1 MKGLTQ
7 ENYYQDKEY
16 LSYSRMKQFLKCPA
30 RALAVEGGTWTES
43 LDETPLLL
51 GNYLH
56 SYFESQEAH
65 EVFLKENGDKLISK
79 TGKTKGQLKKEFL
92 IGDSMIASLK
102 DDPSFNRLYHGSST
116 ENVEKEMIVYGEIE
130 GVPFKG
136 KLDSVNLSQGYFA
149 DLKTMKSI
157 YDMEWNADLRRKV
170 PTAVN
175 NILGFGYHSQLAIYR
190 DLLKQMTG
198 DEFRPII
205 VAVSKEE
212 VPDKE
217 VIRIDEEWL
226 EEGLEEVKE
235 TIKEVWDVIQRK
247 VEPIA
252 CGHCDYCRSRK
263 KLNSIVTLNNLIG
276 D

>member
-1 MKGLTQ
+1 
-7 ENYYQDKEY
+7 
-16 LSYSRMKQFLKCPA
+16 MKQFLKCPA

-43 LDETPLLL
+43 RDETPLLL
-51 GNYLH
+51 GNYVH

-65 EVFLKENGDKLISK
+65 EAFLKENGDKLISK
-79 TGKTKGQLKKEFL
+79 AGKTKGQLKKDFL

-136 KLDSVNLSQGYFA
+136 KLDSVNLSHGYFA

-205 VAVSKEE
+205 VAVSNEE

-252 CGHCDYCRSRK
+252 CGHCDYCRSQK

>member
-1 MKGLTQ
+1 MKKLTQ
-7 ENYYQDKEY
+7 DNYYQDKEY

-43 LDETPLLL
+43 RDETPLLL
-51 GNYLH
+51 GNYVH
-56 SYFESQEAH
+56 SYFENQEAH
-65 EVFLKENGDKLISK
+65 EAFLKENGEKLISK
-79 TGKTKGQLKKEFL
+79 AGKTKGQLKKEFL

-136 KLDSVNLSQGYFA
+136 KLDSVNLTQGYFA

-157 YDMEWNADLRRKV
+157 YDMEWNSELRRKV

-190 DLLKQMTG
+190 DLLRQMTG

-205 VAVSKEE
+205 IAVSKEE

-235 TIKEVWDVIQRK
+235 TIKEVWGVIQRK
-247 VEPIA
+247 VEPRA
-252 CGHCDYCRSRK
+252 CGRCDYCRSQK
-263 KLNSIVTLNNLIG
+263 KLTSIVTLNNLIG

>member
-1 MKGLTQ
+1 MKKLTQ
-7 ENYYQDKEY
+7 DNYYQDKEY

-43 LDETPLLL
+43 RDETPLLL
-51 GNYLH
+51 GNYVH

-65 EVFLKENGDKLISK
+65 EAFLKENGDKLISK
-79 TGKTKGQLKKEFL
+79 AGKTKGQLKKEFL

-102 DDPSFNRLYHGSST
+102 DDPSFNRLYHGSPT
-116 ENVEKEMIVYGEIE
+116 EKVEKEMIVYGEIE

-136 KLDSVNLSQGYFA
+136 KLDSVNLTQGYFA

-157 YDMEWNADLRRKV
+157 YDMEWNAELRRKV

-190 DLLKQMTG
+190 DLLRQMTG

-205 VAVSKEE
+205 IAVSKEE

-235 TIKEVWDVIQRK
+235 TIKEVWGVIQRK
-247 VEPIA
+247 VEPRA
-252 CGHCDYCRSRK
+252 CGHCDYCRSQK
-263 KLNSIVTLNNLIG
+263 KLTSIVTLNNLIG